1 LSDAPGERTF
11 CSQLSISSE
20 ECRYGTA
27 SAILHHW
34 FLLEYPRPW
43 ATDAVEAAILPPPVK
58 EHIATHL
65 EAIPRSRVL
74 MIKQGPHLVDEITFY
89 VAISTE
95 MQPRLY
101 RFRFSTYEE
110 LLDLDV
116 LAVIEGD
123 ARFEHHR
130 VEEPLFLVCTHGTHD
145 MCCAKFGL
153 PVFYKLSAQL
163 GEAVWQCSHV
173 GGDRFAANVLAF
185 PHAIYYGHMEPAEAA
200 TMVEDYRA
208 NRIYLDKYRG
218 RSCYRF
224 PVQAAEYFLRSDT
237 GNADLSAFRR
247 LEVERV
253 AQDRV
258 VVRFEALNS
267 GQIHTLQVTTSH
279 SSFRNIVTC
288 KSVRAAQVPQYQLAA
303 HDVSPAL

>member
-1 LSDAPGERTF
+1 LSDPPRERTF

-34 FLLEYPRPW
+34 FLIEYPRPW
-43 ATDAVEAAILPPPVK
+43 ASDAVEAAILPVPVK
-58 EHIATHL
+58 EHIATRL
-65 EAIPRSRVL
+65 EAIPQSRVL
-74 MIKQGPHLVDEITFY
+74 LIKQGPQLVDEITFY

-101 RFRFSTYEE
+101 RFRFSTYDE
-110 LLDLDV
+110 LLNLDV
-116 LAVIEGD
+116 QAVIDG
-123 ARFEHHR
+123 ATRFDPYR
-130 VEEPLFLVCTHGTHD
+130 AVDPLFLVCTHGTHD

-153 PVFYKLSAQL
+153 PVFHELSAQL
-163 GEAVWQCSHV
+163 GKQVWQCSHV

-185 PHAIYYGHMEPAEAA
+185 PHAIYYGHIEPAEAA
-200 TMVEDYRA
+200 AMVEDYQA

-224 PVQAAEYFLRSDT
+224 PVQAAEYFLRCDT
-237 GNADLSAFRR
+237 GDADLSAFRR
-247 LEVERV
+247 LDVERL

-258 VVRFEALNS
+258 AVRFEAIYS

-279 SSFRNIVTC
+279 STFRNIVTC
-288 KSVRAAQVPQYQLAA
+288 KSVRAARVPQYRLAA
-303 HDVSPAL
+303 HDVSPVS